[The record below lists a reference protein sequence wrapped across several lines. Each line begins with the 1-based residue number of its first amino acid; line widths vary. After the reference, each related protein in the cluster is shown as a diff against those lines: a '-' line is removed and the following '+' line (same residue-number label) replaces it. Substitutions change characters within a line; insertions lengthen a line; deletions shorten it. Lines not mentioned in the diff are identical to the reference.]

1 MDRMMTENQ
10 KMILGK
16 SKSNNSFNEIIAQQ
30 KQKQGKIPVM
40 GKTTPVGDMR
50 NPTVAKNIN
59 KKIEE
64 SEIAK
69 SAKQSTAANMQN
81 SSAGQAQKECSNFC
95 RKKGFNILPVRYTVV
110 KDDPPALPATLGKNV
125 KDIQLSHLKYAVE
138 MINTGYIYRLV
149 KRTSGALEWAG
160 YKVTPNGHLSYFP
173 VGKEAPKS
181 VPEFACKGAGHSFNS
196 SVIAVESNPKDE
208 AKIAYIIHTH
218 VPMSK
223 AKISEYEKNADK
235 FVTEGKWQ
243 KILINGGSAQE
254 HCIAASQF
262 KTTVYNLNSF
272 GKNRIDAT
280 LNKFK
285 DEPKS
290 LACMALYDPVG
301 ITRKLNTL
309 RNSEFKKVMDF
320 LAKKD
325 GDFTNEHRLHS
336 SQCIDSIKICL
347 ENRLLN
353 ERSQLSTQTTKN
365 IVLMGLGN
373 ELPKNLT
380 DADDINYELEKIYKR
395 KSKAEQERLLKEVQ
409 QKQRANKGIYTE
421 DMGKL
426 SRGEGEQIWIQKYKP
441 NLDMVAKSNFDK
453 KINVLIQECLAGA
466 RAIGDDH
473 IKWLLSKAVINALH
487 AYDDQVQV
495 PYGNIFYVHAMDMIN
510 GMSGVPSGQALL
522 ETWLG
527 VEKIA
532 KENIYMRAI
541 CYNQESLKNKYNAA
555 APSII
560 DISWDDGQNAAKTAI
575 AAFVAADKAWQEWA
589 ADKTNNGYMLHG
601 QKFSLLKTFYWMSE
615 LTQSAVKWSMKYTPG
630 SEFAKKL
637 GRLTF
642 YTFAHSGAL
651 VEHVAKN
658 SLYYLIPVQTLTG
671 RIKLTP
677 EMVQNN
683 WKKYSSSAT
692 NPSKAAKQIDRIIAN
707 SSPSA
712 GLRVSGVVAIFEL
725 INFGTQV
732 SKFNNDPSVDN
743 ALSYMSG
750 MMATTAAILE
760 VGSSSMEKFS
770 FAERAAYIAKC
781 GAYFAIAGATISLI
795 IDGKSAFKAAMERNP
810 YAIALNVTK
819 AFTSFATLIVGFSA
833 FLNLPVMRNTALH
846 YTIERYALGRAILG
860 IRALQ
865 AGAMLSIA
873 GIALVALEIYL
884 KNYVLDNAMQDWC
897 QKCAFKLKKENG
909 EDAFKD
915 VNEEE
920 KEFNNAVVSV

>member
-1 MDRMMTENQ
+1 MTTNQ
-10 KMILGK
+10 KTNLKTPNASNSKFNEMIQQQIKKQARIPVLGK
-16 SKSNNSFNEIIAQQ
+16 TE
-30 KQKQGKIPVM
+30 PV
-40 GKTTPVGDMR
+40 PDMR
-50 NPTVAKNIN
+50 NPKSVEEIQ
-59 KKIEE
+59 KKIEQ
-64 SEIAK
+64 SKIGK
-69 SAKQSTAANMQN
+69 SSKQSTPANVQN
-81 SSAGQAQKECSNFC
+81 NSPGQSQKECSFC
-95 RKKGFNILPVRYTVV
+95 RKTGFNILPLRYTVV
-110 KDDPPALPATLGKNV
+110 RGTAPALPATLGKNV
-125 KDIQLSHLKYAVE
+125 KDIQLSHFKYAVE
-138 MINTGYIYRLV
+138 MIDTGYIYRLV
-149 KRTSGALEWAG
+149 KRASGALEWAG
-160 YKVTPNGHLSYFP
+160 YLVTPKGHLSYFP
-173 VGKEAPKS
+173 VGKAAPKS
-181 VPEFACKGAGHSFNS
+181 VPEFACKGTGHNFNS
-196 SVIAVESNPKDE
+196 SVISVESNPKDE
-208 AKIAYIIHTH
+208 AKVAYIIHTH

-223 AKISEYEKNADK
+223 AKLSEYEKNAEK

-243 KILINGGSAQE
+243 KVLISAGSTQE
-254 HCIAASQF
+254 HCIAGGQF
-262 KTTVYNLNSF
+262 KATVYNIKSF
-272 GKNRIDAT
+272 GENRIDAT

-285 DEPKS
+285 NEPKS

-301 ITRKLNTL
+301 ITRKLNSL
-309 RNSEFKKVMDF
+309 RNSEFKSVMEY

-325 GDFTNEHRLHS
+325 GSFSNEHKLHS
-336 SQCIDSIKICL
+336 SQCIDSIKVCL

-353 ERSQLSTQTTKN
+353 ERSQFSAQATKN
-365 IVLMGLGN
+365 IVLMGLGK

-395 KSKAEQERLLKEVQ
+395 KSKEEQERLLKEAQ
-409 QKQRANKGIYTE
+409 EKQRANKGLYTE

-426 SRGEGEQIWIQKYKP
+426 SRGEGEQIWVQKYKP

-473 IKWLLSKAVINALH
+473 IKWLLSKAVINALY

-541 CYNQESLKNKYNAA
+541 CYNQESLKNKYNTA

-560 DISWDDGQNAAKTAI
+560 DISWDDGQNAAKTAF

-683 WKKYSSSAT
+683 WKKYSSAAT
-692 NPSKAAKQIDRIIAN
+692 NPSKAAKQIDLIIAN
-707 SSPSA
+707 SSASA

-725 INFGTQV
+725 INFGTQI

-781 GAYFAIAGATISLI
+781 GAYFAIAGATVSLI
-795 IDGKSAFKAAMERNP
+795 IDLKNLGKSIQESNF
-810 YAIALNVTK
+810 YAIGLGLGKLVV
-819 AFTSFATLIVGFSA
+819 SFLTLAVGVSVL
-833 FLNLPVMRNTALH
+833 LNLPLMKNTSL
-846 YTIERYALGRAILG
+846 YYNVERYALGRAILG
-860 IRALQ
+860 IRAIQ

-897 QKCAFKLKKENG
+897 QKCAFRLKTSAESP
-909 EDAFKD
+909 FKD
-915 VNEEE
+915 IKEEE
-920 KEFNNAVVSV
+920 KEFNSAVVSV

>member
-1 MDRMMTENQ
+1 MTENR

-16 SKSNNSFNEIIAQQ
+16 SKSNNSFNEMIAKQ
-30 KQKQGKIPVM
+30 KQKQDKIPVM
-40 GKTTPVGDMR
+40 GKTAPVGDMR

-110 KDDPPALPATLGKNV
+110 KDNPPALPASLGKNV

-138 MINTGYIYRLV
+138 MIDTGYIYRLV

-320 LAKKD
+320 LAKKE

-353 ERSQLSTQTTKN
+353 ERSQLSTQVTKSQ
-365 IVLMGLGN
+365 VLMGLWD
-373 ELPKNLT
+373 ELPKNLS

-395 KSKAEQERLLKEVQ
+395 KSKEEQERLLKKAQE
-409 QKQRANKGIYTE
+409 KQMANKGIYTE

-426 SRGEGEQIWIQKYKP
+426 SRRDGEQIWIQKYKP

-473 IKWLLSKAVINALH
+473 IKWLLSKAVVNALH
-487 AYDDQVQV
+487 AYDDHVQV

-589 ADKTNNGYMLHG
+589 ADKTNNSYMLHG

-615 LTQSAVKWSMKYTPG
+615 LTQSAVKWSMKYTLS

-642 YTFAHSGAL
+642 YTFAHSGMLAEN
-651 VEHVAKN
+651 VKKN
-658 SLYYLIPVQTLTG
+658 ALYYIIPEQTLKG

-683 WKKYSSSAT
+683 WKKYSSAAT
-692 NPSKAAKQIDRIIAN
+692 NPSKTASQIDRIIAN

-712 GLRVSGVVAIFEL
+712 SLRVAGVVAIFEL
-725 INFGTQV
+725 INLGTQI
-732 SKFNNDPSVDN
+732 SKFNIDPSVDN
-743 ALSYMSG
+743 TLSYMSG

-781 GAYFAIAGATISLI
+781 GAYFAIAGAIVSFI
-795 IDGKSAFKAAMERNP
+795 IDLKGLNKAFEESNGYAFALNLLKAAS
-810 YAIALNVTK
+810 
-819 AFTSFATLIVGFSA
+819 SFGTLAVGFSA
-833 FLNLPVMRNTALH
+833 FLNLPIMRNSTL
-846 YTIERYALGRAILG
+846 YSMVERYAIGRALLG
-860 IRALQ
+860 IKVVRV
-865 AGAMLSIA
+865 GAMLSVA

-915 VNEEE
+915 VKEEE

>member
-1 MDRMMTENQ
+1 MTENQ

-16 SKSNNSFNEIIAQQ
+16 SKSNNSFNEMIAQQ
-30 KQKQGKIPVM
+30 KQKQSQIPVM

-50 NPTVAKNIN
+50 NPKVAKNIN

-110 KDDPPALPATLGKNV
+110 KDNPPALPGSLGKNV

-138 MINTGYIYRLV
+138 MIDTGYIYRLV

-173 VGKEAPKS
+173 VGKEAPKN

-320 LAKKD
+320 LAKKE

-353 ERSQLSTQTTKN
+353 ERSQLSTQVTKSQ
-365 IVLMGLGN
+365 VLMGLWD
-373 ELPKNLT
+373 ELPKNLS

-395 KSKAEQERLLKEVQ
+395 KSKEEQERLLKKAQE
-409 QKQRANKGIYTE
+409 KQMANKGIYTE
-421 DMGKL
+421 DMEKL
-426 SRGEGEQIWIQKYKP
+426 SRRDGEQIWIQKYKP

-473 IKWLLSKAVINALH
+473 IKWLLSKAVVNALH
-487 AYDDQVQV
+487 AYDDHVQV

-589 ADKTNNGYMLHG
+589 ADKTNNSYMLHG

-615 LTQSAVKWSMKYTPG
+615 LTQSAVKWSMKYTLS

-642 YTFAHSGAL
+642 YTFAHSGMLAEN
-651 VEHVAKN
+651 VKKN
-658 SLYYLIPVQTLTG
+658 ALYYIIPEQTLKG

-683 WKKYSSSAT
+683 WKKYSSAAT
-692 NPSKAAKQIDRIIAN
+692 NPSKTASQIDRIIAN

-712 GLRVSGVVAIFEL
+712 SLRVAGVVAIFEL
-725 INFGTQV
+725 INLGTQI
-732 SKFNNDPSVDN
+732 SKFNIDPSVDN
-743 ALSYMSG
+743 TLSYMSG

-781 GAYFAIAGATISLI
+781 GAYFAIAGAIVSFI
-795 IDGKSAFKAAMERNP
+795 IDLKGLNKAFEESNGYAFALNLLKAAS
-810 YAIALNVTK
+810 
-819 AFTSFATLIVGFSA
+819 SFGTLAVGFSA
-833 FLNLPVMRNTALH
+833 FLNLPIMRNSTL
-846 YTIERYALGRAILG
+846 YSMVERYAIGRALLG
-860 IRALQ
+860 IKVVRV
-865 AGAMLSIA
+865 GAMLSVA

-915 VNEEE
+915 VKEEE

>member
-1 MDRMMTENQ
+1 MDKKMSENQ

-16 SKSNNSFNEIIAQQ
+16 SKSNNLFNEAIAQQ
-30 KQKQGKIPVM
+30 KQKQSQIPVM
-40 GKTTPVGDMR
+40 GKTKAVGDMR

-95 RKKGFNILPVRYTVV
+95 RKKGFNILPLRYTVV
-110 KDDPPALPATLGKNV
+110 KDNPPALPPTLGKNV

-320 LAKKD
+320 LAKKE

-353 ERSQLSTQTTKN
+353 ERSQLSTQVTKSQ
-365 IVLMGLGN
+365 VLMGLWD

-395 KSKAEQERLLKEVQ
+395 KSKAEQERLLKKAQE
-409 QKQRANKGIYTE
+409 KQTANKGIYTE

-426 SRGEGEQIWIQKYKP
+426 SRRDGEQIWIQKYKP

-453 KINVLIQECLAGA
+453 KINALIQECLAGA

-495 PYGNIFYVHAMDMIN
+495 PYGNVFYVHAMDMIN

-541 CYNQESLKNKYNAA
+541 CYNQESLKNKYNTA

-601 QKFSLLKTFYWMSE
+601 QKFSLLKTF
-615 LTQSAVKWSMKYTPG
+615 
-630 SEFAKKL
+630 
-637 GRLTF
+637 
-642 YTFAHSGAL
+642 
-651 VEHVAKN
+651 
-658 SLYYLIPVQTLTG
+658 
-671 RIKLTP
+671 
-677 EMVQNN
+677 
-683 WKKYSSSAT
+683 
-692 NPSKAAKQIDRIIAN
+692 
-707 SSPSA
+707 
-712 GLRVSGVVAIFEL
+712 
-725 INFGTQV
+725 
-732 SKFNNDPSVDN
+732 
-743 ALSYMSG
+743 
-750 MMATTAAILE
+750 
-760 VGSSSMEKFS
+760 
-770 FAERAAYIAKC
+770 
-781 GAYFAIAGATISLI
+781 
-795 IDGKSAFKAAMERNP
+795 
-810 YAIALNVTK
+810 
-819 AFTSFATLIVGFSA
+819 
-833 FLNLPVMRNTALH
+833 
-846 YTIERYALGRAILG
+846 
-860 IRALQ
+860 
-865 AGAMLSIA
+865 
-873 GIALVALEIYL
+873 
-884 KNYVLDNAMQDWC
+884 
-897 QKCAFKLKKENG
+897 
-909 EDAFKD
+909 
-915 VNEEE
+915 
-920 KEFNNAVVSV
+920 

>member
-1 MDRMMTENQ
+1 MDKKMTANQ

-16 SKSNNSFNEIIAQQ
+16 SKTNNSFNEIIAQQ
-30 KQKQGKIPVM
+30 KQKQGQIPVM
-40 GKTTPVGDMR
+40 GKTKAVGDMR
-50 NPTVAKNIN
+50 NPAVAKNIN

-81 SSAGQAQKECSNFC
+81 SSAGQTQKECSNFC
-95 RKKGFNILPVRYTVV
+95 RKKGFNILPLRYTVV
-110 KDDPPALPATLGKNV
+110 KDNPPALPATLGKNV

-138 MINTGYIYRLV
+138 MIDTGYIYRLV

-320 LAKKD
+320 LAKKE

-353 ERSQLSTQTTKN
+353 ERSQLSTQVTKSQ
-365 IVLMGLGN
+365 VLMGLWD

-395 KSKAEQERLLKEVQ
+395 KSKEEQERLLKKVQ
-409 QKQRANKGIYTE
+409 EKQTANKGIYTE

-426 SRGEGEQIWIQKYKP
+426 SRRDGEQIWIQKYKP

-473 IKWLLSKAVINALH
+473 IKWLLSKAVVNAFH

-560 DISWDDGQNAAKTAI
+560 DISWDDGQNAAKTVI

-589 ADKTNNGYMLHG
+589 ADKTNNVYMLHG

-658 SLYYLIPVQTLTG
+658 SLYYLIPVHTLTG
-671 RIKLTP
+671 RVKLTP

-725 INFGTQV
+725 INLGTQI
-732 SKFNNDPSVDN
+732 SKFNIDPSVDN

-781 GAYFAIAGATISLI
+781 GAYFAIAGATVSLI
-795 IDGKSAFKAAMERNP
+795 IDLKNLGKSIQEGNY
-810 YAIALNVTK
+810 YAIALGLGKFVV
-819 AFTSFATLIVGFSA
+819 SFLTLAVGVSVL
-833 FLNLPVMRNTALH
+833 LNLPLMKNTSL
-846 YTIERYALGRAILG
+846 YYNVERYALGRAILG
-860 IRALQ
+860 IRAVQ

-897 QKCAFKLKKENG
+897 QKCTFHLKTSAETP
-909 EDAFKD
+909 FKD
-915 VNEEE
+915 IKEEE
-920 KEFNNAVVSV
+920 KEFNSAVVSI

>member
-1 MDRMMTENQ
+1 MDKKMSENQ

-16 SKSNNSFNEIIAQQ
+16 SKSNNLFNETIAQQ
-30 KQKQGKIPVM
+30 KQKQSQIPVM
-40 GKTTPVGDMR
+40 GKTKAVGDMR

-69 SAKQSTAANMQN
+69 SAKQSTAANIQN

-95 RKKGFNILPVRYTVV
+95 RKKGFNILPLRYTVV
-110 KDDPPALPATLGKNV
+110 KDNPPALPATLGKNV

-218 VPMSK
+218 VPISK

-347 ENRLLN
+347 ENKLLN
-353 ERSQLSTQTTKN
+353 ERSQFSAQATKS
-365 IVLMGLGN
+365 IVLMGLWN

-395 KSKAEQERLLKEVQ
+395 KSKAEQERLLKEAQ
-409 QKQRANKGIYTE
+409 EKQRANKGIYTE

-426 SRGEGEQIWIQKYKP
+426 SRGEGEQIWVKKYKP

-453 KINVLIQECLAGA
+453 KINALIQECLAGA

-495 PYGNIFYVHAMDMIN
+495 PFGNIFYVHAMDMIN

-589 ADKTNNGYMLHG
+589 ADKTNNSYMLHG

-615 LTQSAVKWSMKYTPG
+615 LTQSAVKWSMKYTSG

-642 YTFAHSGAL
+642 YTFAHSGMLAEN
-651 VEHVAKN
+651 VKKN
-658 SLYYLIPVQTLTG
+658 ALYYIIPEQTLKG

-683 WKKYSSSAT
+683 WKKYSSAAT
-692 NPSKAAKQIDRIIAN
+692 NPSRTASQIDRIIAN

-712 GLRVSGVVAIFEL
+712 SLRVAGVVAIFEL
-725 INFGTQV
+725 INLGTQI
-732 SKFNNDPSVDN
+732 SKFNIDPSVDN
-743 ALSYMSG
+743 TLSYMSG

-760 VGSSSMEKFS
+760 VGSSSMDKFS
-770 FAERAAYIAKC
+770 CAERAAYIAKC
-781 GAYFAIAGATISLI
+781 GALFAIAGATFSLI
-795 IDGKSAFKAAMERNP
+795 IDIKGFIKSKKESNP
-810 YAIALNVTK
+810 YAIVLSGLKV
-819 AFTSFATLIVGFSA
+819 FSSIATLTVGISI
-833 FLNLPVMRNTALH
+833 FLNLPIMKNTSLH
-846 YTIERYALGRAILG
+846 YTVERYVVGRALLG
-860 IRALQ
+860 IRAVQ
-865 AGAMLSIA
+865 VSAMLSLA

-897 QKCAFKLKKENG
+897 QKCAFRLNTSA
-909 EDAFKD
+909 EDVFKD
-915 VNEEE
+915 IKEEE

>member
-1 MDRMMTENQ
+1 MTANQ

-16 SKSNNSFNEIIAQQ
+16 SKTNNSFNEIIAQQ
-30 KQKQGKIPVM
+30 KQKQGQIPVM
-40 GKTTPVGDMR
+40 GKTKAVGDMR
-50 NPTVAKNIN
+50 NPAVAKNIN

-81 SSAGQAQKECSNFC
+81 SSAGQTQKECSNFC
-95 RKKGFNILPVRYTVV
+95 RKKGFNILPLRYTVV
-110 KDDPPALPATLGKNV
+110 KDNPPALPATLGKNV

-138 MINTGYIYRLV
+138 MIDTGYIYRLV

-320 LAKKD
+320 LAKKE
-325 GDFTNEHRLHS
+325 GDFTNEHRLNS

-353 ERSQLSTQTTKN
+353 ERSQLSTQVTKSQ
-365 IVLMGLGN
+365 VLMGLWD

-395 KSKAEQERLLKEVQ
+395 KSKEEQERLLKKVQ
-409 QKQRANKGIYTE
+409 EKQTANKGIYTE

-426 SRGEGEQIWIQKYKP
+426 SRRDGEQIWIQKYKP

-473 IKWLLSKAVINALH
+473 IKWLLSKAVVNALH

-560 DISWDDGQNAAKTAI
+560 DISWDDGQNAAKTVI

-589 ADKTNNGYMLHG
+589 ADKTNNVYMLHG

-658 SLYYLIPVQTLTG
+658 SLYYLIPVHTLTG
-671 RIKLTP
+671 RVKLTP

-725 INFGTQV
+725 INLGTQI
-732 SKFNNDPSVDN
+732 SKFNIDPSVDN

-781 GAYFAIAGATISLI
+781 GAYFAIAGATVSLI
-795 IDGKSAFKAAMERNP
+795 IDLKNLGKSIQEGNY
-810 YAIALNVTK
+810 YAIALGLGKFVV
-819 AFTSFATLIVGFSA
+819 SFLTLAVGVSVL
-833 FLNLPVMRNTALH
+833 LNLPLMKNTSL
-846 YTIERYALGRAILG
+846 YYNVERYALGRAILG
-860 IRALQ
+860 IRAVQ

-897 QKCAFKLKKENG
+897 QKCTFHLKTSAETP
-909 EDAFKD
+909 FKD
-915 VNEEE
+915 IKEEE
-920 KEFNNAVVSV
+920 KEFNSAVVSI

>member
-1 MDRMMTENQ
+1 MDKKMTENQ

-40 GKTTPVGDMR
+40 GKTAPVGDMR

-95 RKKGFNILPVRYTVV
+95 RRKGFNILPLRYTVV
-110 KDDPPALPATLGKNV
+110 KDNPPALPATLGKNV

-138 MINTGYIYRLV
+138 MIDTGYIYRLV

-243 KILINGGSAQE
+243 KILINGGSAQD

-285 DEPKS
+285 DESKS

-320 LAKKD
+320 LAKKE

-353 ERSQLSTQTTKN
+353 ERSQLSTQVTKSQ
-365 IVLMGLGN
+365 VLMGLWD

-380 DADDINYELEKIYKR
+380 DADDINYELEKI
-395 KSKAEQERLLKEVQ
+395 
-409 QKQRANKGIYTE
+409 I
-421 DMGKL
+421 
-426 SRGEGEQIWIQKYKP
+426 
-441 NLDMVAKSNFDK
+441 
-453 KINVLIQECLAGA
+453 
-466 RAIGDDH
+466 
-473 IKWLLSKAVINALH
+473 
-487 AYDDQVQV
+487 
-495 PYGNIFYVHAMDMIN
+495 
-510 GMSGVPSGQALL
+510 
-522 ETWLG
+522 
-527 VEKIA
+527 
-532 KENIYMRAI
+532 
-541 CYNQESLKNKYNAA
+541 
-555 APSII
+555 
-560 DISWDDGQNAAKTAI
+560 
-575 AAFVAADKAWQEWA
+575 
-589 ADKTNNGYMLHG
+589 
-601 QKFSLLKTFYWMSE
+601 
-615 LTQSAVKWSMKYTPG
+615 
-630 SEFAKKL
+630 
-637 GRLTF
+637 
-642 YTFAHSGAL
+642 
-651 VEHVAKN
+651 
-658 SLYYLIPVQTLTG
+658 
-671 RIKLTP
+671 
-677 EMVQNN
+677 
-683 WKKYSSSAT
+683 
-692 NPSKAAKQIDRIIAN
+692 
-707 SSPSA
+707 
-712 GLRVSGVVAIFEL
+712 
-725 INFGTQV
+725 
-732 SKFNNDPSVDN
+732 
-743 ALSYMSG
+743 
-750 MMATTAAILE
+750 
-760 VGSSSMEKFS
+760 
-770 FAERAAYIAKC
+770 
-781 GAYFAIAGATISLI
+781 
-795 IDGKSAFKAAMERNP
+795 
-810 YAIALNVTK
+810 
-819 AFTSFATLIVGFSA
+819 
-833 FLNLPVMRNTALH
+833 
-846 YTIERYALGRAILG
+846 
-860 IRALQ
+860 
-865 AGAMLSIA
+865 
-873 GIALVALEIYL
+873 
-884 KNYVLDNAMQDWC
+884 
-897 QKCAFKLKKENG
+897 
-909 EDAFKD
+909 
-915 VNEEE
+915 
-920 KEFNNAVVSV
+920 

>member
-1 MDRMMTENQ
+1 MSENQ

-16 SKSNNSFNEIIAQQ
+16 SKSNNLLNEIIAQQ
-30 KQKQGKIPVM
+30 KQKQSQIPVI
-40 GKTTPVGDMR
+40 GKTKAVGDMR

-95 RKKGFNILPVRYTVV
+95 RKKGFNILPLRYTVV
-110 KDDPPALPATLGKNV
+110 KDNPPALPATLGKNV

-138 MINTGYIYRLV
+138 MIDTGYIYRLV

-347 ENRLLN
+347 ENKLLN
-353 ERSQLSTQTTKN
+353 ERSQFSAQATKS
-365 IVLMGLGN
+365 IVLMGLWN

-395 KSKAEQERLLKEVQ
+395 KSKAEQERLLKEAQ
-409 QKQRANKGIYTE
+409 EKQRANKGIYTE

-426 SRGEGEQIWIQKYKP
+426 SRGEGEQIWVKKYKP

-453 KINVLIQECLAGA
+453 KINALIQESLAGA

-495 PYGNIFYVHAMDMIN
+495 PFGNIFYVHAMDMIN

-589 ADKTNNGYMLHG
+589 ADKTNNSYMLHG

-615 LTQSAVKWSMKYTPG
+615 LTQSAVKWSMKYPSG

-642 YTFAHSGAL
+642 YTFAHSGMLAEN
-651 VEHVAKN
+651 VKKN
-658 SLYYLIPVQTLTG
+658 ALYYIIPEQTLKG

-683 WKKYSSSAT
+683 WKKYSSAAT
-692 NPSKAAKQIDRIIAN
+692 NPSRTASQIDRIIAN

-712 GLRVSGVVAIFEL
+712 SLRVAGVVAIFEL
-725 INFGTQV
+725 INLGTQI
-732 SKFNNDPSVDN
+732 SKFNIDPSVDN
-743 ALSYMSG
+743 TLSYMSG

-770 FAERAAYIAKC
+770 CAERAAYIAKC
-781 GAYFAIAGATISLI
+781 GALFAIAGATFSLI
-795 IDGKSAFKAAMERNP
+795 IDIKGFIKSKKESNP
-810 YAIALNVTK
+810 YAIVLSGLKV
-819 AFTSFATLIVGFSA
+819 FSSIATLTVGISI
-833 FLNLPVMRNTALH
+833 FLNLPIMKNTSLH
-846 YTIERYALGRAILG
+846 YTVERYVVGRALLG
-860 IRALQ
+860 IRAVQ
-865 AGAMLSIA
+865 VSAMLSLA

-897 QKCAFKLKKENG
+897 QKCAFRLNTSA
-909 EDAFKD
+909 EDVFKD
-915 VNEEE
+915 IKEEE

>member
-1 MDRMMTENQ
+1 MSENQ

-16 SKSNNSFNEIIAQQ
+16 SKSNNLFNETIAQQ
-30 KQKQGKIPVM
+30 KQKQSQIPVM
-40 GKTTPVGDMR
+40 GKTKAVGDMR

-95 RKKGFNILPVRYTVV
+95 RKKGFNILPLRYTVV
-110 KDDPPALPATLGKNV
+110 KDNPPALPATLGKNV

-347 ENRLLN
+347 ENKLLN
-353 ERSQLSTQTTKN
+353 ERSQFSAQTTKN
-365 IVLMGLGN
+365 IVLMGLWN

-395 KSKAEQERLLKEVQ
+395 KSKAEQERLLKEAQ
-409 QKQRANKGIYTE
+409 EKQRANKGIYTE

-426 SRGEGEQIWIQKYKP
+426 SRGEGEQIWVKKYKP

-453 KINVLIQECLAGA
+453 KINALIQECLAGA

-495 PYGNIFYVHAMDMIN
+495 PFGNIFYVHAMDMIN
-510 GMSGVPSGQALL
+510 GMSGVPNGQALL

-642 YTFAHSGAL
+642 YTFAHSGMLAEN
-651 VEHVAKN
+651 VKKN
-658 SLYYLIPVQTLTG
+658 ALYYIIPEQTLKG

-683 WKKYSSSAT
+683 WKKYSSAAT
-692 NPSKAAKQIDRIIAN
+692 NPSRTASQIDRIIAN

-712 GLRVSGVVAIFEL
+712 SLRVAGVVAIFEL
-725 INFGTQV
+725 INLGTQI
-732 SKFNNDPSVDN
+732 SKFNIDPSVDN
-743 ALSYMSG
+743 TLSYMSG

-770 FAERAAYIAKC
+770 CAERAAYIAKC
-781 GAYFAIAGATISLI
+781 GALFAIAGATFSLI
-795 IDGKSAFKAAMERNP
+795 IDIKGFIKSKKESNP
-810 YAIALNVTK
+810 YAIVLSGLKV
-819 AFTSFATLIVGFSA
+819 FSSIATLTVGISI
-833 FLNLPVMRNTALH
+833 FLNLPIMKNTSLH
-846 YTIERYALGRAILG
+846 YTVERYVVGRALLG
-860 IRALQ
+860 IRAVQ
-865 AGAMLSIA
+865 VSAMLSLA

-897 QKCAFKLKKENG
+897 QKCAFRLNTSA
-909 EDAFKD
+909 EDVFKD
-915 VNEEE
+915 IKEEE

>member
-1 MDRMMTENQ
+1 MSENQ

-16 SKSNNSFNEIIAQQ
+16 SKSNNLFNEIIAQQ
-30 KQKQGKIPVM
+30 KQKQSQIPVI
-40 GKTTPVGDMR
+40 GKTKAVGDMR

-95 RKKGFNILPVRYTVV
+95 RKKGFNILPLRYTVV
-110 KDDPPALPATLGKNV
+110 KDNPPTLPATLGKNV

-138 MINTGYIYRLV
+138 MIDTGYIYRLV

-181 VPEFACKGAGHSFNS
+181 VPEFACKGVGHSFNS

-243 KILINGGSAQE
+243 KILINGGNAQE

-290 LACMALYDPVG
+290 LACIALYDPVG

-320 LAKKD
+320 LAKKE

-353 ERSQLSTQTTKN
+353 ERNQFSTQATKS

-395 KSKAEQERLLKEVQ
+395 KSKAEQERLLKEAQ
-409 QKQRANKGIYTE
+409 QKQKANKGIYTE

-453 KINVLIQECLAGA
+453 KINALIQECLAGA

-555 APSII
+555 APNII

-651 VEHVAKN
+651 VEYVAKN

-725 INFGTQV
+725 INLGTQI
-732 SKFNNDPSVDN
+732 SKFNIDPSVDN
-743 ALSYMSG
+743 TLSYMSG

-770 FAERAAYIAKC
+770 FAERAAYIART

-795 IDGKSAFKAAMERNP
+795 IDLKNLGKSIQEGN
-810 YAIALNVTK
+810 YYSIALGLGKSVV
-819 AFTSFATLIVGFSA
+819 SFLTLAVGVSVL
-833 FLNLPVMRNTALH
+833 LNLPLMKNTSL
-846 YTIERYALGRAILG
+846 YYNVERYALGRAILG
-860 IRALQ
+860 IRAVQ
-865 AGAMLSIA
+865 AGAMLSLA

-897 QKCAFKLKKENG
+897 QKCAFKLKAENG

-915 VNEEE
+915 VKEEE

>member
-1 MDRMMTENQ
+1 MSENQ

-16 SKSNNSFNEIIAQQ
+16 SKSNNLLNEIIAQQ
-30 KQKQGKIPVM
+30 KQKQSQIPVI
-40 GKTTPVGDMR
+40 GKTKAVGDMR

-95 RKKGFNILPVRYTVV
+95 RKKGFNILPLRYTVV
-110 KDDPPALPATLGKNV
+110 KDNPPALPATLGKNV

-138 MINTGYIYRLV
+138 MIDTGYIYRLV

-254 HCIAASQF
+254 HCIAVSQF

-347 ENRLLN
+347 ENKLLN
-353 ERSQLSTQTTKN
+353 ERSQFSAQATKS
-365 IVLMGLGN
+365 IVLMGLWN

-380 DADDINYELEKIYKR
+380 DADDINYELEKIYKKKVKSR
-395 KSKAEQERLLKEVQ
+395 TRETIKGGSRETKSK
-409 QKQRANKGIYTE
+409 
-421 DMGKL
+421 
-426 SRGEGEQIWIQKYKP
+426 
-441 NLDMVAKSNFDK
+441 
-453 KINVLIQECLAGA
+453 
-466 RAIGDDH
+466 
-473 IKWLLSKAVINALH
+473 
-487 AYDDQVQV
+487 
-495 PYGNIFYVHAMDMIN
+495 
-510 GMSGVPSGQALL
+510 
-522 ETWLG
+522 
-527 VEKIA
+527 
-532 KENIYMRAI
+532 
-541 CYNQESLKNKYNAA
+541 
-555 APSII
+555 
-560 DISWDDGQNAAKTAI
+560 
-575 AAFVAADKAWQEWA
+575 
-589 ADKTNNGYMLHG
+589 
-601 QKFSLLKTFYWMSE
+601 
-615 LTQSAVKWSMKYTPG
+615 
-630 SEFAKKL
+630 
-637 GRLTF
+637 
-642 YTFAHSGAL
+642 
-651 VEHVAKN
+651 
-658 SLYYLIPVQTLTG
+658 
-671 RIKLTP
+671 
-677 EMVQNN
+677 
-683 WKKYSSSAT
+683 
-692 NPSKAAKQIDRIIAN
+692 
-707 SSPSA
+707 
-712 GLRVSGVVAIFEL
+712 
-725 INFGTQV
+725 
-732 SKFNNDPSVDN
+732 
-743 ALSYMSG
+743 
-750 MMATTAAILE
+750 
-760 VGSSSMEKFS
+760 
-770 FAERAAYIAKC
+770 
-781 GAYFAIAGATISLI
+781 
-795 IDGKSAFKAAMERNP
+795 
-810 YAIALNVTK
+810 
-819 AFTSFATLIVGFSA
+819 
-833 FLNLPVMRNTALH
+833 
-846 YTIERYALGRAILG
+846 
-860 IRALQ
+860 
-865 AGAMLSIA
+865 
-873 GIALVALEIYL
+873 
-884 KNYVLDNAMQDWC
+884 
-897 QKCAFKLKKENG
+897 
-909 EDAFKD
+909 
-915 VNEEE
+915 
-920 KEFNNAVVSV
+920 

>member
-1 MDRMMTENQ
+1 MTANQ

-16 SKSNNSFNEIIAQQ
+16 SKTNNSFNEIIAQQ
-30 KQKQGKIPVM
+30 KQKQGQIPVM
-40 GKTTPVGDMR
+40 GKTKAVGDMR
-50 NPTVAKNIN
+50 NPAVAKNIN

-81 SSAGQAQKECSNFC
+81 SSAGQTQKECSNFC
-95 RKKGFNILPVRYTVV
+95 RKKGFNILPLRYTVV
-110 KDDPPALPATLGKNV
+110 KDNPPALPATLGKNV

-138 MINTGYIYRLV
+138 MIDTGYIYRLV

-320 LAKKD
+320 LAKKE

-353 ERSQLSTQTTKN
+353 ERSQLSTQVTKSQ
-365 IVLMGLGN
+365 VLMGLWD

-395 KSKAEQERLLKEVQ
+395 KSKEEQERLLKKVQ
-409 QKQRANKGIYTE
+409 EKQTANKGIYTE

-426 SRGEGEQIWIQKYKP
+426 SRRDGEQIWIQKYKP

-473 IKWLLSKAVINALH
+473 IKWLLSKAVVNALH

-560 DISWDDGQNAAKTAI
+560 DISWDDGQNAAKTVI

-589 ADKTNNGYMLHG
+589 ADKTNNVYMLHG

-658 SLYYLIPVQTLTG
+658 SLYYLIPVHTLTG
-671 RIKLTP
+671 RVKLTP

-725 INFGTQV
+725 INLGTQI
-732 SKFNNDPSVDN
+732 SKFNIDPSVDN

-781 GAYFAIAGATISLI
+781 GAYFAIAGATVSLI
-795 IDGKSAFKAAMERNP
+795 IDLKNLGKSIQEGNY
-810 YAIALNVTK
+810 YAIALGLGKFVV
-819 AFTSFATLIVGFSA
+819 SFLTLAVGVSVL
-833 FLNLPVMRNTALH
+833 LNLPLMKNTSL
-846 YTIERYALGRAILG
+846 YYNVERYALGRAILG
-860 IRALQ
+860 IRAVQ

-897 QKCAFKLKKENG
+897 QKCTFHLKTSAETP
-909 EDAFKD
+909 FKD
-915 VNEEE
+915 IKEEE
-920 KEFNNAVVSV
+920 KEFNSAVVSI

>member
-1 MDRMMTENQ
+1 M
-10 KMILGK
+10 
-16 SKSNNSFNEIIAQQ
+16 
-30 KQKQGKIPVM
+30 
-40 GKTTPVGDMR
+40 
-50 NPTVAKNIN
+50 
-59 KKIEE
+59 
-64 SEIAK
+64 
-69 SAKQSTAANMQN
+69 
-81 SSAGQAQKECSNFC
+81 
-95 RKKGFNILPVRYTVV
+95 
-110 KDDPPALPATLGKNV
+110 
-125 KDIQLSHLKYAVE
+125 
-138 MINTGYIYRLV
+138 
-149 KRTSGALEWAG
+149 
-160 YKVTPNGHLSYFP
+160 
-173 VGKEAPKS
+173 
-181 VPEFACKGAGHSFNS
+181 
-196 SVIAVESNPKDE
+196 
-208 AKIAYIIHTH
+208 
-218 VPMSK
+218 
-223 AKISEYEKNADK
+223 
-235 FVTEGKWQ
+235 
-243 KILINGGSAQE
+243 
-254 HCIAASQF
+254 
-262 KTTVYNLNSF
+262 
-272 GKNRIDAT
+272 
-280 LNKFK
+280 
-285 DEPKS
+285 
-290 LACMALYDPVG
+290 
-301 ITRKLNTL
+301 
-309 RNSEFKKVMDF
+309 
-320 LAKKD
+320 
-325 GDFTNEHRLHS
+325 
-336 SQCIDSIKICL
+336 
-347 ENRLLN
+347 LN

-395 KSKAEQERLLKEVQ
+395 KSKEEQDRLLKEAQ
-409 QKQRANKGIYTE
+409 QKQTANKGIYTE
-421 DMGKL
+421 DMGAWSKDK
-426 SRGEGEQIWIQKYKP
+426 GEQVWVQKYKP
-441 NLDMVAKSNFDK
+441 NLDMVAKLNFDK

-487 AYDDQVQV
+487 AYDEQVQV
-495 PYGNIFYVHAMDMIN
+495 PYGNIFYIHAMDMIN
-510 GMSGVPSGQALL
+510 GMSGVQSGQALL

-725 INFGTQV
+725 INLGTQI
-732 SKFNNDPSVDN
+732 SKFNIDPSVDN
-743 ALSYMSG
+743 TLSYMSG

-781 GAYFAIAGATISLI
+781 GAYFAIAGATFSLI
-795 IDGKSAFKAAMERNP
+795 IDGKSAYKSWNESNP
-810 YAIALNVTK
+810 YARALNTAK
-819 AFTSFATLIVGFSA
+819 TINSFATLVVGISA
-833 FLNLPVMRNTALH
+833 FLNLPLMKNTSL
-846 YTIERYALGRAILG
+846 YYNVEKYVIGRALLG
-860 IRALQ
+860 IRAIE
-865 AGAMLSIA
+865 AAATLSVL

-884 KNYVLDNAMQDWC
+884 KNYVLDNAMQDC
-897 QKCAFKLKKENG
+897 CRKMCIQAKKG
-909 EDAFKD
+909 KW
-915 VNEEE
+915 
-920 KEFNNAVVSV
+920 

>member
-1 MDRMMTENQ
+1 MTTNQ
-10 KMILGK
+10 QTNLKTPNASN
-16 SKSNNSFNEIIAQQ
+16 SKFNEMIQQ
-30 KQKQGKIPVM
+30 QIKKQSKIPVL
-40 GKTTPVGDMR
+40 GKTEPVPDMR
-50 NPTVAKNIN
+50 NPKSVEEIQ
-59 KKIEE
+59 KKIEQ
-64 SEIAK
+64 SKIGK
-69 SAKQSTAANMQN
+69 SSKQSTPANVQN
-81 SSAGQAQKECSNFC
+81 NSPGQSQKECSFC
-95 RKKGFNILPVRYTVV
+95 RKTGFNILPLRYTVV
-110 KDDPPALPATLGKNV
+110 RGNAPALPATLGKNV
-125 KDIQLSHLKYAVE
+125 KDIQLSHFKYAVE
-138 MINTGYIYRLV
+138 MIDTGYIYRLV
-149 KRTSGALEWAG
+149 KRVSGALEWAG
-160 YKVTPNGHLSYFP
+160 YLVTPKGHLSYFP
-173 VGKEAPKS
+173 VGKVAPKS
-181 VPEFACKGAGHSFNS
+181 VPEFACKGVGHNFNS
-196 SVIAVESNPKDE
+196 SVISVESNPKDE

-223 AKISEYEKNADK
+223 AKLSEYEKNAEK

-243 KILINGGSAQE
+243 KVLISAGNTQE
-254 HCIAASQF
+254 HCIAAGQF
-262 KTTVYNLNSF
+262 KTTVYNINSF
-272 GKNRIDAT
+272 GENRINAT

-285 DEPKS
+285 NEPKS

-301 ITRKLNTL
+301 ITRKLNSL
-309 RNSEFKKVMDF
+309 RNSEFKSVMEY
-320 LAKKD
+320 LAKKE
-325 GDFTNEHRLHS
+325 GAFTNEHRLHS

-347 ENRLLN
+347 ENRLLSEKN
-353 ERSQLSTQTTKN
+353 QLSAQLTKDA
-365 IVLMGLGN
+365 ILRSLIN

-395 KSKAEQERLLKEVQ
+395 KSKEEQERLLREA
-409 QKQRANKGIYTE
+409 QKKQDPTKGIFNQ
-421 DMGKL
+421 DMGTL
-426 SRGEGEQIWIQKYKP
+426 SKDQGAQIWNKKYKI
-441 NLDMVAKSNFDK
+441 NLDVDAKSKFDTTV
-453 KINVLIQECLAGA
+453 NELIEKGLKGA
-466 RAIGDDH
+466 RAVADDH

-541 CYNQESLKNKYNAA
+541 CYNQESLKNKYNTA

-560 DISWDDGQNAAKTAI
+560 DISWDDGQNATKTVI

-683 WKKYSSSAT
+683 WKKYSSAAT

-743 ALSYMSG
+743 ALPYMSG

-795 IDGKSAFKAAMERNP
+795 IDLKNFGKSIQEGNF
-810 YAIALNVTK
+810 YAIGLGLGKLVV
-819 AFTSFATLIVGFSA
+819 SFLTLAVGVSVL
-833 FLNLPVMRNTALH
+833 LNLPLMKNTSL
-846 YTIERYALGRAILG
+846 YYNVERYALGRAILG
-860 IRALQ
+860 IRAIQ

-897 QKCAFKLKKENG
+897 QKCAFRLKTSAESP
-909 EDAFKD
+909 FKD
-915 VNEEE
+915 IKEEE
-920 KEFNNAVVSV
+920 KEFNSAVVSV

>member
-1 MDRMMTENQ
+1 MTTNQ
-10 KMILGK
+10 QTNLKTPNASN
-16 SKSNNSFNEIIAQQ
+16 SKFNEMIQQQ
-30 KQKQGKIPVM
+30 KQKQAKILVPGKAESVGSM
-40 GKTTPVGDMR
+40 SNKTNAEKVNNRIKTS
-50 NPTVAKNIN
+50 N
-59 KKIEE
+59 
-64 SEIAK
+64 IAK
-69 SAKQSTAANMQN
+69 SVKQSTPANVQN
-81 SSAGQAQKECSNFC
+81 NSPGQSQKECSNFC
-95 RKKGFNILPVRYTVV
+95 RKAGFNILPLRYTVV
-110 KDDPPALPATLGKNV
+110 HGAAPALPATLGKNV
-125 KDIQLSHLKYAVE
+125 KEIQLSHFKYAVE

-149 KRTSGALEWAG
+149 KRASGALEWAG

-181 VPEFACKGAGHSFNS
+181 VPEFACKGAGHNFNS

-235 FVTEGKWQ
+235 FVTDGKWQ

-320 LAKKD
+320 LAKKE

-353 ERSQLSTQTTKN
+353 ERSQLSTQVTKSQ
-365 IVLMGLGN
+365 VLMGLWD

-395 KSKAEQERLLKEVQ
+395 KSKAEQERLLKKAQE
-409 QKQRANKGIYTE
+409 KQTANKGIYTE

-426 SRGEGEQIWIQKYKP
+426 SRRDGEQIWIQKYKP

-495 PYGNIFYVHAMDMIN
+495 PYGNVFYVHAMDMIN

-527 VEKIA
+527 VEKI
-532 KENIYMRAI
+532 
-541 CYNQESLKNKYNAA
+541 
-555 APSII
+555 
-560 DISWDDGQNAAKTAI
+560 
-575 AAFVAADKAWQEWA
+575 
-589 ADKTNNGYMLHG
+589 
-601 QKFSLLKTFYWMSE
+601 
-615 LTQSAVKWSMKYTPG
+615 
-630 SEFAKKL
+630 
-637 GRLTF
+637 
-642 YTFAHSGAL
+642 
-651 VEHVAKN
+651 
-658 SLYYLIPVQTLTG
+658 
-671 RIKLTP
+671 
-677 EMVQNN
+677 
-683 WKKYSSSAT
+683 
-692 NPSKAAKQIDRIIAN
+692 
-707 SSPSA
+707 
-712 GLRVSGVVAIFEL
+712 
-725 INFGTQV
+725 
-732 SKFNNDPSVDN
+732 
-743 ALSYMSG
+743 
-750 MMATTAAILE
+750 
-760 VGSSSMEKFS
+760 
-770 FAERAAYIAKC
+770 
-781 GAYFAIAGATISLI
+781 
-795 IDGKSAFKAAMERNP
+795 
-810 YAIALNVTK
+810 
-819 AFTSFATLIVGFSA
+819 
-833 FLNLPVMRNTALH
+833 
-846 YTIERYALGRAILG
+846 
-860 IRALQ
+860 
-865 AGAMLSIA
+865 
-873 GIALVALEIYL
+873 
-884 KNYVLDNAMQDWC
+884 
-897 QKCAFKLKKENG
+897 LKKI
-909 EDAFKD
+909 
-915 VNEEE
+915 V
-920 KEFNNAVVSV
+920 